1 MSTPGQLVA
10 APFAPHHGQ
19 FLAALALFWA
29 GVAVGWVLSA
39 WRRRQT
45 LNPVGDLRERHP
57 EERR

>member
-1 MSTPGQLVA
+1 MIASAFQPY
-10 APFAPHHGQ
+10 HGQ
-19 FLAALALFWA
+19 FLAALALFFS
-29 GVAVGWVLSA
+29 GVGVGYRLAA